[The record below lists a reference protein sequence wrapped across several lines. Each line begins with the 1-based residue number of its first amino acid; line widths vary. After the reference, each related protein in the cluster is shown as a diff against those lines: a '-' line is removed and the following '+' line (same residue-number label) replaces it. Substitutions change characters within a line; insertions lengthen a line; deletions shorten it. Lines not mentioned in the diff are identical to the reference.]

1 MKYVSFENQA
11 LKDYSEWAIKNKKIF
26 NKINI
31 LIKTIQR
38 TPYEGQGNP
47 EPLKYEYSNYWSRRI
62 TKEDRLV
69 YKIEDENIYIAQ
81 CKGHY
86 S

>member
-38 TPYEGQGNP
+38 TP
-47 EPLKYEYSNYWSRRI
+47 
-62 TKEDRLV
+62 TKDKVVL
-69 YKIEDENIYIAQ
+69 
-81 CKGHY
+81 
-86 S
+86 SL